1 MKSEQLE
8 EIEKKLSE
16 SILRFKETAEL
27 LPTII
32 CEVDLNLRFLY
43 TNRLGLEL
51 FGYNAGDLENG
62 IYMSNVIDESELKR
76 MKENIAIRL
85 SGGEFPPQ
93 IYTLKFKNNITKAF
107 YVYSSVMVRNNTVIG
122 MRSCLTDITP
132 LMEAEKKLKKSE
144 QRFRTIF
151 SGSPIGIIVCNYD
164 GVIVDMNSSFGA
176 MFGLSD
182 ISACTHLSFKLFEHL
197 PFTKEK
203 KGSIV
208 GGNAFHVESDWDF
221 MFVKEDQR
229 YELIPAGNRY
239 LEWHVVSLTD
249 DSGKP
254 IFLVQVQD
262 VTERRKKEEALL
274 TIERNAARKANLIAE
289 ELLKKLS
296 QRESVSALE
305 SRSESMNKIIKVL
318 PDVSR
323 TDVTVLIT
331 GESGTGKERIARA
344 IHDMSSRKDKQ
355 FIAINCGALPDT
367 LLESELFGHKS
378 GAFTDAKKDKV
389 GKFQFAEGGTLFL
402 DEIGEMSQAMQV
414 KLLRV
419 IQERCFEPLG
429 GTQSIP
435 LNARIIAATNK
446 DLHQMVA
453 DGSFREDLYYR
464 IKVITFELPPL
475 RQRRNDIPV
484 LINFFIKKFN
494 GLYNKNVQEISKTAF
509 SILLSHHYYGNIRE
523 LEHIM
528 EHAFVFCNGSMIEP
542 AHLPSDL
549 VSAPELHKNN
559 HNSFEMIVSLED
571 LERQYF
577 KHLFEKFD
585 GDRSEIAAF
594 LHIHRTTLF
603 RKLKSLGL

>member
-1 MKSEQLE
+1 MKSEQFE
-8 EIEKKLSE
+8 EIEKRLNE

-43 TNRLGLEL
+43 TNQLGLEL
-51 FGYNAGDLENG
+51 FGYTTGDLEKG
-62 IYMSNVIDESELKR
+62 IYMSDVIDESELKR
-76 MKENIAIRL
+76 MKENIAIKL

-93 IYTLKFKNNITKAF
+93 VYTLKFKNNTTRAF
-107 YVYSSVMVRNNTVIG
+107 YIHSSVMIRDKAVIG

-132 LMEAEKKLKKSE
+132 LIEAENRLKKSE

-164 GVIVDMNSSFGA
+164 GEIVDMNSSFGA
-176 MFGLSD
+176 MFGLPD
-182 ISACTHLSFKLFEHL
+182 ISACNQLPFKLFEHP
-197 PFTKEK
+197 PFMKENK
-203 KGSIV
+203 SSIIS
-208 GGNAFHVESDWDF
+208 GNAFHTESDWDF
-221 MFVKEDQR
+221 MFVKVDKR
-229 YELIPAGNRY
+229 YELISAGNRY

-249 DSGKP
+249 DSSKP

-274 TIERNAARKANLIAE
+274 TIERDAARKANLIAE
-289 ELLKKLS
+289 ELLRKLS
-296 QRESVSALE
+296 QCETVSVFE
-305 SRSESMNKIIKVL
+305 SRSESMHKIIKIL
-318 PDVSR
+318 PDISR

-344 IHDMSSRKDKQ
+344 IHDMSPRKDKP

-367 LLESELFGHKS
+367 LLESELFGHKA
-378 GAFTDAKKDKV
+378 GAFTDAKKDKA
-389 GKFQFAEGGTLFL
+389 GKFQLVEGGTLFL

-429 GTQSIP
+429 GNQSIP
-435 LNARIIAATNK
+435 LNARIIAATNR
-446 DLHQMVA
+446 DLPKMVA
-453 DGSFREDLYYR
+453 ESAFREDLYYR
-464 IKVITFELPPL
+464 IKVISFELPPL

-484 LINFFIKKFN
+484 LIDFFIKKFN
-494 GLYNKNVQEISKTAF
+494 RVFNKNILEISKPALK
-509 SILLSHHYYGNIRE
+509 ILLSHNYSGNIRE

-528 EHAFVFCNGSMIEP
+528 EHAFVFCNGSLIEP
-542 AHLPSDL
+542 DHLPSDL
-549 VSAPELHKNN
+549 VSSQQSQKNGYN
-559 HNSFEMIVSLED
+559 PFDTIVGLED

-577 KHLFEKFD
+577 KHLLEKFD
-585 GDRSEIAAF
+585 GDRSEIADF

-603 RKLKSLGL
+603 RKLKQLEL